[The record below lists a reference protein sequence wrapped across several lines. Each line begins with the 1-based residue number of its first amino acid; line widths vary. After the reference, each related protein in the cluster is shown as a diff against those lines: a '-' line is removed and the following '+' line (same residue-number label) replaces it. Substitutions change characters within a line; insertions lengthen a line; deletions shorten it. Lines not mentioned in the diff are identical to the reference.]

1 MGKLS
6 EAKINILKILPLL
19 IFLLIW
25 EFLISP
31 IGKNTFLFSKPSLV
45 FIVLIENIKKM
56 QLVYDFLVTGYE
68 ALMGFIIGN
77 IVGVVI
83 GFSLW
88 YSELIAKISKPYIIA
103 IGAIPIFAIAPMT
116 IMWFGTG
123 IFAKIMM
130 AALSTFTIAL
140 SQSYLG
146 SQNVDV
152 NQINLL
158 KTFGASKFLI
168 FRKLIIP
175 SSLIW
180 VFSSLK
186 LNIAF
191 ALLGAFIGE
200 FISSERGLGYRILK
214 SSSLYD
220 TSLLL
225 AALLCL
231 VLLAFF
237 LNSVVGIFERKFV
250 RYIKKS

>member
-1 MGKLS
+1 MKM
-6 EAKINILKILPLL
+6 NILKILPLL

-25 EFLISP
+25 EFIISS
-31 IGKNTFLFSKPSLV
+31 IGNNTFLFSKPSSIFV
-45 FIVLIENIKKM
+45 ALIENLKNL
-56 QLVYDFLVTGYE
+56 QLVYDFLITGYE
-68 ALMGFIIGN
+68 TIMGFVVGNAIGIIL
-77 IVGVVI
+77 

-123 IFAKIMM
+123 AFAKIMM
-130 AALSTFTIAL
+130 ATLSTFTIAL

-146 SQNVDV
+146 SQNVDI

-158 KTFGASKFLI
+158 KTFGASKFTI
-168 FRKLIIP
+168 FRKIIIP

-186 LNIAF
+186 LNIGF

-200 FISSERGLGYRILK
+200 FISSEEGLGYRILK

-225 AALLCL
+225 ASLICL
-231 VLLAFF
+231 VSLAFL
-237 LNSVVGIFERKFV
+237 LNFIVGMFEKKFV
-250 RYIKKS
+250 RYIQKTN

>member
-6 EAKINILKILPLL
+6 EIKTNILKILPLL

-31 IGKNTFLFSKPSLV
+31 TGNNTFLFSKPSLV
-45 FIVLIENIKKM
+45 FIALVENIKSL
-56 QLVYDFLVTGYE
+56 QLIYDFLTTAYE
-68 ALMGFIIGN
+68 TIMGFIIGN
-77 IVGVVI
+77 TVGIII

-88 YSELIAKISKPYIIA
+88 YSELIAKISKPYILT
-103 IGAIPIFAIAPMT
+103 IGVIPIFAIAPMT

-123 IFAKIMM
+123 AFAKIMM
-130 AALSTFTIAL
+130 AALSTFPIAL

-158 KTFGASKFLI
+158 KTFGASKFVI
-168 FRKLIIP
+168 FRKIIIP

-186 LNIAF
+186 LNIGF

-200 FISSERGLGYRILK
+200 FISSEKGLGYRILK

-220 TSLLL
+220 TSLVL
-225 AALLCL
+225 ASLLCL
-231 VLLAFF
+231 ILLAFF
-237 LNSVVGIFERKFV
+237 LNLLVGILEKKFV
-250 RYIKKS
+250 RYVKKN